1 MKPQVL
7 PLPKIQTFS
16 NSYTKTFVQVNGKVV
31 QDNEVQN
38 TIANDKQIIQGH
50 YNDTPFFMKRRLLTT
65 PIPIKRKSNKKRKPR
80 KSKKSRKTRSKK

>member
-1 MKPQVL
+1 MKPQV
-7 PLPKIQTFS
+7 QTFS
-16 NSYTKTFVQVNGKVV
+16 NSYTKTFAQVNGKVV

-50 YNDTPFFMKRRLLTT
+50 YNDTPFLIKRRLMTT
-65 PIPIKRKSNKKRKPR
+65 PFPMKRKSRKSNK